1 MMWRICERQRKEM
14 NILDIIDDFMFCE
27 ELEINDNDTVFISRE
42 IQKRIITEN
51 FYNFADLTSNIEDIK
66 KLQDITVIAVNRKN
80 EEIEVTIEIEGG
92 V

>member
-1 MMWRICERQRKEM
+1 MTWRICDRQRKER

-27 ELEINDNDTVFISRE
+27 ELEIDDNETLFISRE

>member
-1 MMWRICERQRKEM
+1 MWRICARQRKERY
-14 NILDIIDDFMFCE
+14 ILSLIDDLLYAK
-27 ELEINDNDTVFISRE
+27 ELEIDDDNTIFISKE
-42 IQKRIITEN
+42 NQKQIICEN
-51 FYNFADLTSNIEDIK
+51 FYDFSDLTSNIEDIK